1 MKRQSIGLPFF
12 ITVVSAEPKKSSP
25 LARATEFEKKMQ
37 KWQSDLRD
45 TPLDNSPTSSS
56 SSEKHMANMI
66 KYLIL

>member
-1 MKRQSIGLPFF
+1 MFTSKGNPNWVAFF
-12 ITVVSAEPKKSSP
+12 ISGSFSLVRTKKSSP

-56 SSEKHMANMI
+56 SSEK
-66 KYLIL
+66 Y